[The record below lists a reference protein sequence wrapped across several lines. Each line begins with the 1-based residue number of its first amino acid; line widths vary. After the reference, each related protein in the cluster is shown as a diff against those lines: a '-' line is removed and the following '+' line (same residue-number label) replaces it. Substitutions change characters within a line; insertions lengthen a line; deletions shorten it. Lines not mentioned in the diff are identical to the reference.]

1 MNILINA
8 FGIVNSGGVAVL
20 EKIFDEFFQNQHNH
34 YIFICNNSE
43 AIIKLADK
51 HKDKNNF
58 EFKFIFN
65 NGLLHR
71 MYFENF
77 IFKEIVNNHR
87 IDLIYNFSGTKQF
100 FINTPQLIK
109 IHNLLFYSKK
119 LDDAYKLKSQFIL
132 WIKQIFFKRIIFKFM
147 LKRSK
152 HIEIQSSHVKS
163 CLLDV

>member
-1 MNILINA
+1 
-8 FGIVNSGGVAVL
+8 
-20 EKIFDEFFQNQHNH
+20 
-34 YIFICNNSE
+34 
-43 AIIKLADK
+43 
-51 HKDKNNF
+51 
-58 EFKFIFN
+58 
-65 NGLLHR
+65 

-119 LDDAYKLKSQFIL
+119 LDHSYKLKSQFIL